1 MNVVYHLKSSDRL
14 RQKKDPDIDQATTKS
29 DFGMVKCN
37 VTHLVSVVYVTWG
50 VCVLH
55 FAGNYNCIFAMH
67 EVRSGVCVLHFA
79 GNYNTMDGADL
90 WILGVCVLHFV
101 GNYNDAFRA
110 FTEYFDVSVLHLCVN
125 TIW

>member
-1 MNVVYHLKSSDRL
+1 M

-29 DFGMVKCN
+29 DFGMAKCN
-37 VTHLVSVVYVTWG
+37 VTHWISFLYV
-50 VCVLH
+50 
-55 FAGNYNCIFAMH
+55 I
-67 EVRSGVCVLHFA
+67 RGVCVLHFA

-110 FTEYFDVSVLHLCVN
+110 FT
-125 TIW
+125 